1 MRFNEKVTIKEG
13 MLLLVGK
20 NKEKFLVTRNR
31 FDVLIAVNS
40 RGTGWFEVDSVHVRG
55 CVNVVAIYDRP
66 FLYAKTCLFETKD
79 RTLLWKK
86 EEEKKEMT
94 IAEIEKVLGYEV
106 KIVKGENDYA
116 F

>member
-1 MRFNEKVTIKEG
+1 MYFKSKVMIKEG

-31 FDVLIAVNS
+31 YDVLIAANS
-40 RGTGWFEVDSVHVRG
+40 RGTGWFEVDST
-55 CVNVVAIYDRP
+55 CADIVAVYDRP
-66 FLYAKTCLFETKD
+66 GLYAKTCLFETEG